1 MYRIWILNKV
11 LCVWSVMWFLAAYHP
26 EFFAILA
33 DTLEVTLC
41 YSSSENRLVNQSRP
55 ILSEN
60 EIGYF
65 NTTKIKEALC
75 NSQCSDTHNNFPNY
89 RETNWSGNSQ
99 DSRIRKGQMC
109 AKNNHLYKSNDQK
122 AADDT
127 VHQTRKTS
135 EGNTTNIKKDC
146 CIWILNKFWYA
157 LEMKCAETLHCPVA
171 AAGRVDVPHSSNFP
185 GVVVLSSGGPLQS
198 SSHERRQLVLALPRP
213 NLLDF
218 FLQRSLKWRISIWI
232 CAREYGES

>member
-1 MYRIWILNKV
+1 
-11 LCVWSVMWFLAAYHP
+11 MWFLAAYHT

-75 NSQCSDTHNNFPNY
+75 NSQCSDTQNNFPNY

-99 DSRIRKGQMC
+99 ESEKGKCVRKITISTSQTIKKLQMTPFTRHARLLKAIRQI
-109 AKNNHLYKSNDQK
+109 L
-122 AADDT
+122 
-127 VHQTRKTS
+127 
-135 EGNTTNIKKDC
+135 KKDC
-146 CIWILNKFWYA
+146 CIWILNKFWWA
-157 LEMKCAETLHCPVA
+157 LETKCAETLHCPVA
-171 AAGRVDVPHSSNFP
+171 AAGRVDVSHSSNVP
-185 GVVVLSSGGPLQS
+185 GVVALSSGGPLQS
-198 SSHERRQLVLALPRP
+198 SSHERRQLARALPRP
-213 NLLDF
+213 TP
-218 FLQRSLKWRISIWI
+218 
-232 CAREYGES
+232 